1 MTDQSAEKT
10 PLERSRDIIKQ
21 FKEMVHYSEANIEKL
36 TELWLLL
43 DGELKQKKIA
53 KNLEDLLTHQNKFH
67 DALAALVKDYESE
80 CDKLEKKSAPKA

>member
-1 MTDQSAEKT
+1 MPDQSGEKT

-21 FKEMVHYSEANIEKL
+21 FKEMVRYSEGNIEKL
-36 TELWLLL
+36 TEIWLLL

-53 KNLEDLLTHQNKFH
+53 KSLEELLTQQNRFH

-80 CDKLEKKSAPKA
+80 CDKLEKK

>member
-1 MTDQSAEKT
+1 MTDPSAEKT

-21 FKEMVHYSEANIEKL
+21 FKEMVHYSEANIERL

-53 KNLEDLLTHQNKFH
+53 KSLEDLLGHQNRFH
-67 DALAALVKDYESE
+67 DALAALVKDYEAE
-80 CDKLEKKSAPKA
+80 CDKMVKKAAS

>member
-1 MTDQSAEKT
+1 MSDQSGEKT

-21 FKEMVHYSEANIEKL
+21 FKEMLHYSEGNIEKL
-36 TELWLLL
+36 TEIWLVL

-53 KNLEDLLTHQNKFH
+53 KSLEELLTQQNRFH

-80 CDKLEKKSAPKA
+80 CDKLEKK